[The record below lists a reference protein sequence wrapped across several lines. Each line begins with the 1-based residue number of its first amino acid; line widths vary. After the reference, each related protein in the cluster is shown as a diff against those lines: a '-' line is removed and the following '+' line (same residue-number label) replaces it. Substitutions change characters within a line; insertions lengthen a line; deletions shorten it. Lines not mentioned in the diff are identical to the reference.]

1 MFAVQEDANML
12 ECAVGV
18 IPWSIELGVHREH
31 ETERDTLRRRSRYV
45 NRSTKRRAASESL
58 FRASN
63 SGRWVDNYSR
73 GLLPSQLSS
82 VKRMS
87 SIPGADYNLTAF

>member
-1 MFAVQEDANML
+1 ML

-58 FRASN
+58 CRASN
-63 SGRWVDNYSR
+63 SGRCLDYCSR
-73 GLLPSQLSS
+73 GMLPPQ
-82 VKRMS
+82 
-87 SIPGADYNLTAF
+87 PTTP